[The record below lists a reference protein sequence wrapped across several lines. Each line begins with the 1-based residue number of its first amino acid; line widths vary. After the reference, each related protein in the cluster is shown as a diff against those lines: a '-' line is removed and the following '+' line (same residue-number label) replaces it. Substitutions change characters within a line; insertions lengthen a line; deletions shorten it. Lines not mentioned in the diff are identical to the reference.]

1 MAHRGSGGPGVTPPR
16 EPALLRLIRAV
27 QGLPPLR
34 RAGHLVRQAMIR
46 AALYP
51 VWLTRRADQGRLESP
66 GPDGA
71 GVGGAPEAELDVDRL
86 NEAAE
91 RYFVEFP
98 DREYLLDKPFSDRR
112 SFARN
117 LFDMGVLFHW
127 LRLEEGDLVAEIGA
141 GTCWL
146 SQFLNRFGCRTVSI
160 DVSPTALD
168 LGREVF
174 LRDPRTDWSLE
185 PRFLSYDGHT
195 LPLPDG
201 SCDRIVIHDAFHH
214 IPNPER
220 ILAEM
225 ARVLAPHGI
234 VAMCEPGAHHS
245 ETGDSRREAETG
257 VLERDIVVDELA
269 QRAVA
274 NGFAR
279 VGLVPLN
286 LSESIEIPADDLDH
300 FLRGRGFIR
309 YWTEFSNGV
318 VAGHYLLLYKS
329 ADLADTRRP
338 DRLKARVEIVGA
350 AEPRVVAPGERYRL
364 DLRITNRGNT
374 RWLATGPEGWT
385 RLGVHLD
392 GPEGVADFDWL
403 RVDLPTD
410 LEPQDSVVVS
420 VELPPIDVPGDYD
433 LTFDMV
439 VEGRAWFE
447 ERGSEVARLRLIVTQ
462 KPTSMAPPG

>member
-1 MAHRGSGGPGVTPPR
+1 MGHGGPGGTGVTPPR
-16 EPALLRLIRAV
+16 QPALLRLMKAV
-27 QGLPPLR
+27 QGISPLR

-51 VWLTRRADQGRLESP
+51 VWLTRRADQGRLRSVEA
-66 GPDGA
+66 DGGGA
-71 GVGGAPEAELDVDRL
+71 GGAPDAELDVDRL

-117 LFDMGVLFHW
+117 LFDVGVLVHW
-127 LRLEEGDLVAEIGA
+127 LRLEPGDVVVELGA

-146 SQFLNRFGCRTVSI
+146 SQLLNRFGCKTVSI
-160 DVSPTALD
+160 DVSATALD

-201 SCDRIVIHDAFHH
+201 SCDRVVIHDAFHH

-225 ARVLAPHGI
+225 ARILAPHGI

-257 VLERDIVVDELA
+257 VLERDVVVDELA
-269 QRAVA
+269 RMAKA

-279 VGLVPLN
+279 ATFVPLD
-286 LSESIEIPADDLDH
+286 LADSIEMPAEDLDQ

-309 YWTEFSNGV
+309 YWTELSNGV
-318 VAGHYLLLYKS
+318 ASGHYLLLYKS
-329 ADLADTRRP
+329 EDVADTRRP
-338 DRLKARVEIVGA
+338 DRLRARIEVLGSRE
-350 AEPRVVAPGERYRL
+350 RLVVAPGERCRL

-374 RWLATGPEGWT
+374 RWLAAGPEGWT

-392 GPEGVADFDWL
+392 GPHGADGVADFDWL
-403 RVDLPTD
+403 RVDLPAD
-410 LEPQDSVVVS
+410 LEPRGSVELT
-420 VELPPIDVPGDYD
+420 VELPPVDRPGDYD

-439 VEGRAWFE
+439 VEDRAWFE
-447 ERGSEVARLRLIVTQ
+447 ELGSEVTRLPLRVQ
-462 KPTSMAPPG
+462 